1 MRRLYVDTATTG
13 RMLYRESN
21 SDPRQLHM
29 ARLAIL
35 ATAEGMSPT
44 GICRLIKPEPGWEWE
59 AGAEAGHGI
68 TRADAEAHGVP
79 LGEAMDTL
87 LRALQGA
94 DELVGFN
101 WEFHR
106 RVLMRSMIDL
116 GSYLAIPLATRQIC
130 AMRAATPVI
139 KKPKEVD
146 PATKKPVPGY
156 ASPKLVEA
164 YAYFSDGE
172 ELPPIDADPID
183 TGKAL
188 VNATRV
194 IYEGTVAHRG
204 PAAGRSP
211 TYRRG

>member
-21 SDPRQLHM
+21 ADPRQPHM
-29 ARLAIL
+29 ARLAVL
-35 ATAEGMSPT
+35 ATAEGMRPT

-59 AGAEAGHGI
+59 AGAEAAHGI
-68 TRADAEAHGVP
+68 TRADAEARGVP

-87 LRALQGA
+87 LRALQDT
-94 DELVGFN
+94 DELVAFN

-116 GSYLAIPLATRQIC
+116 SSYLEIPLATRQIC
-130 AMRAATPVI
+130 AMRAVTPVI
-139 KKPKEVD
+139 KKPREAD
-146 PATKKPVPGY
+146 PATKKPVPCY
-156 ASPKLVEA
+156 ASTKLVEA
-164 YAYFSDGE
+164 YAYFSGSE

-183 TGKAL
+183 IGKAL

-194 IYEGTVAHRG
+194 IHEGTVAHREG
-204 PAAGRSP
+204 GQPRQQRSVS
-211 TYRRG
+211 

>member
-1 MRRLYVDTATTG
+1 MRRIYVDTATTG

-21 SDPRQLHM
+21 ADPRQPHM

-35 ATAEGMSPT
+35 ATAEDMRPT

-59 AGAEAGHGI
+59 AGAEAAHGI
-68 TRADAEAHGVP
+68 TRADAEARGVP

-87 LRALQGA
+87 LRALQGT
-94 DELVGFN
+94 DELVAFN

-116 GSYLAIPLATRQIC
+116 SSYLEIPLATRQIC
-130 AMRAATPVI
+130 AMRAVTPMI
-139 KKPKEVD
+139 KKPREAD
-146 PATKKPVPGY
+146 PATKKPVPCY
-156 ASPKLVEA
+156 ASTKLVEA
-164 YAYFSDGE
+164 YAYFSGGE
-172 ELPPIDADPID
+172 ELPPIDTDPID

-194 IYEGTVAHRG
+194 IYEGTVAHRYG
-204 PAAGRSP
+204 GQPRRQRSAP
-211 TYRRG
+211 